1 MTRLPNSLSVSLWGV
16 GLCWVGVATAYL
28 ADSETVPVGSLLVS
42 LDHDDF
48 GSNRSKIINVIDSN
62 ILERDAGGKPLHT
75 FPHPALVVLQLVPL
89 ALIGA
94 LGGAAARTSIRSK
107 TLGGRQKH

>member
-42 LDHDDF
+42 L
-48 GSNRSKIINVIDSN
+48 
-62 ILERDAGGKPLHT
+62 
-75 FPHPALVVLQLVPL
+75 VVLQLVPL

-94 LGGAAARTSIRSK
+94 LGGAAARTGIRSK
-107 TLGGRQKH
+107 TPWGRQKH